1 MELITI
7 TNEAWT
13 IATMRADWADDDSLT
28 GAQVAMCADLEY
40 AWLINNTGDRLRG
53 WSYTNGSFTGPIRR
67 DAVTEILG
75 LIGEAVDYVLS
86 AMIEIMTEPAAA
98 DNAAAAPAPAESCVY
113 HRDRPAA
120 CDAGLGWYEVSGDTW
135 CAAALTEFNAETGG
149 RHPEVR
155 AAVRIA

>member
-13 IATMRADWADDDSLT
+13 IEAMRANWADDDTLT
-28 GAQVAMCADLEY
+28 APQVALCANLQH
-40 AWLINNTGDRLRG
+40 AWMVNSTGDRLRG
-53 WSYTNGSFTGPIRR
+53 WSYNGRGFTGPIYR
-67 DAVTEILG
+67 DAVTDILS
-75 LIGEAVDYVLS
+75 LIVEAVDYVVS
-86 AMIEIMTEPAAA
+86 AVAETTAEGDKEDAAA
-98 DNAAAAPAPAESCVY
+98 GDDAAESCVY

-120 CDAGLGWYEVSGDTW
+120 CDARLGWYTVSGDAW